1 MSGDVVVGQVAHF
14 NLTPE
19 ASLCRGFYFL
29 PFVLSKG
36 WEAQMETCGQIAR
49 TVGRL
54 PIRFT
59 VGTGGTIRLG
69 AQATRS
75 VFCRA
80 ESASVAD
87 SAEWVLAQRGGE
99 PGDLRTEPLRGL
111 PTSQEQ
117 DNYACFRADTG
128 VCPYDHFCH
137 YFPRCSDVGRD

>member
-1 MSGDVVVGQVAHF
+1 MYFALNLTKEISGDVVVGQVAHF

-87 SAEWVLAQRGGE
+87 SAEWVLVRRGGE
-99 PGDLRTEPLRGL
+99 PGDLRSNRVHGEDVGTIRADQGLPLR
-111 PTSQEQ
+111 PSFAI
-117 DNYACFRADTG
+117 NF
-128 VCPYDHFCH
+128 
-137 YFPRCSDVGRD
+137 SDAMM

>member
-1 MSGDVVVGQVAHF
+1 
-14 NLTPE
+14 
-19 ASLCRGFYFL
+19 
-29 PFVLSKG
+29 
-36 WEAQMETCGQIAR
+36 METCGQIAR

-137 YFPRCSDVGRD
+137 QFPGCMDTSPAYVHAVDDPSFVLAGLPTERGS